1 MSNVKTEEVVNNSIH
16 PYREGEDIRLTLY
29 YDKERV
35 EELTDKS
42 FTKKEWDYI
51 KEELDDCSMCELYYE
66 SIDNIIMEHM
76 DGIIEYGEQM
86 NWNSDYIPS

>member
-1 MSNVKTEEVVNNSIH
+1 MDTEIKTEEVVNNSTH

-35 EELTDKS
+35 EELTDKN
-42 FTKKEWDYI
+42 FTTKEWDYI
-51 KEELDDCSMCELYYE
+51 KEELDDCGMCELYYE

-76 DGIIEYGEQM
+76 DGIIIEHEQTL
-86 NWNSDYIPS
+86 N